1 MEEIRL
7 NKDFVDERTELTKC
21 PVCDTYVHQQE
32 SFACP
37 RCKKSPLCKK
47 HRVAGRKECA
57 SCVFDL
63 KKKEL
68 NAIRSQAESIR
79 QFLKFLQFI
88 FLFCAVIFIALK
100 SGISEF
106 VEILQHPLL
115 LTYITYFSIVPIA
128 GHILFLIILYNQRR
142 NMADLEHQISKLEFR
157 R

>member
-7 NKDFVDERTELTKC
+7 NKDFIDERTELTRC
-21 PVCDTYVHQQE
+21 PVCDTYVHHQE

-47 HRVAGRKECA
+47 HRVPDRKECA

-68 NAIRSQAESIR
+68 NVLRGQAGSIR

-106 VEILQHPLL
+106 VEILQHSLL
-115 LTYITYFSIVPIA
+115 STYIMYFSIVPVA

-142 NMADLEHQISKLEFR
+142 TMADLEHQIQKLEFR